1 MMPIDDWNRMAV
13 QGLLADTA
21 RVLALTDLD
30 AVRGDREIVMTRL
43 PTLKRITCW
52 QTQTKRDSR
61 VPWIASWPVSAFS
74 GELFS
79 HVLNSNCRIPPHFAS
94 TRSGTLRNTRL
105 KISCARSTD
114 SSMACRVGTT

>member
-43 PTLKRITCW
+43 PTLKRITSIW
-52 QTQTKRDSR
+52 
-61 VPWIASWPVSAFS
+61 
-74 GELFS
+74 
-79 HVLNSNCRIPPHFAS
+79 
-94 TRSGTLRNTRL
+94 
-105 KISCARSTD
+105 
-114 SSMACRVGTT
+114 